1 MQNELEFIQ
10 PHGQAH
16 DSRNSNESVCDSEIS
31 EPLTGYLDSATRTR
45 VTGWAFEPEHP
56 DSPVLLEIMD
66 GDMLL
71 LRVSADQ
78 YRADV
83 AAARYVHGRV
93 GFDVKLPQPLSD
105 AITHQIHVRRVSD
118 QLPLH
123 WSPRWLPARLETLSH
138 TSTDISF
145 ALDHSLRRLNEV
157 ASAPMQSPPIAVVS
171 CMPPA
176 ETGIATATLLTFRE
190 AIFPV
195 DIYAPYS
202 SAEDYLG
209 AITDDRL
216 ADTRVRVFHLAAL
229 ALGQHAV
236 SYRAQLYALGN
247 SDHNVPVVRALR
259 RNRHFPPP
267 CRVGVHL
274 HDPNLLNVL
283 DRIVDEEKRELSHVI
298 KSFYGV
304 DLGDDPAPERLVEA
318 GILGVRA
325 VLDGIDVDAVIVNSP
340 AAAELVRRELPDH
353 RVEVLFHPVFDV
365 PAESDAP
372 RKQGLRIGTLG
383 VPGEAKRTEVVVEAF
398 ELVKRQLPEAR
409 LVIAG
414 YEASRFAQ
422 RMNLVPEH
430 GYEIHDSPADRE
442 FARLITSLDIAVQLR
457 HQNLGENSGVVARLA
472 GLDIPVITSPVPA
485 FREYEQFANVLDSHD
500 GAEELAA
507 MIIRMLETK
516 QVSEGRAAYV
526 ASHRPGAFCAR
537 LYELLA

>member
-1 MQNELEFIQ
+1 MQDKLEFIGSE
-10 PHGQAH
+10 PA
-16 DSRNSNESVCDSEIS
+16 CDSEIS
-31 EPLTGYLDSATRTR
+31 TPLTGYLDSATQTR

-56 DSPVLLEIMD
+56 DTPVVLEIMD
-66 GDMLL
+66 GHALL
-71 LRVSADQ
+71 LRVSADK

-83 AAARYVHGRV
+83 AAARHIHGRV

-105 AITHQIHVRRVSD
+105 AIAHQIHVRRASD
-118 QLPLH
+118 KLPLL
-123 WSPRWLPARLETLSH
+123 WSPRLLPARVESLRRANS
-138 TSTDISF
+138 DVSF
-145 ALDHSLRRLNEV
+145 ALDHSSRRLSEV
-157 ASAPMQSPPIAVVS
+157 SLAPMRSPPIAVVS
-171 CMPPA
+171 CMPPD

-216 ADTRVRVFHLAAL
+216 ADTRVRIFHLAAL
-229 ALGQHAV
+229 ALGQRAT
-236 SYRAQLYALGN
+236 SYRAQLYTLGN
-247 SDHNVPVVRALR
+247 SDHNLPIVRALR

-283 DRIVDEEKRELSHVI
+283 DRIVDEENRELSHVI

-304 DLGDDPAPERLVEA
+304 DLGDDPAPERMVEA
-318 GILGVRA
+318 NILGVRA
-325 VLDGIDVDAVIVNSP
+325 VLDGIDIDVVIVNST

-353 RVEVLFHPVFDV
+353 RIEVLFHPVLDV
-365 PAESDAP
+365 PTEPYAQRE
-372 RKQGLRIGTLG
+372 RGLRIGTLG

-398 ELVKRQLPEAR
+398 ELVKQRLPEAR

-422 RMNLVPEH
+422 RMNLVPER
-430 GYEIHDSPADRE
+430 GYEIHDSAADRE
-442 FARLITSLDIAVQLR
+442 FARLIMSLDIAVQLR
-457 HQNLGENSGVVARLA
+457 HMNLGENSGVVARLA

-485 FREYEQFANVLDSHD
+485 FREYGQFANVLDSHE
-500 GAEELAA
+500 GPEELATL
-507 MIIRMLETK
+507 IVRMLQTK
-516 QVSEGRAAYV
+516 QVSAGRAAYV
-526 ASHRPGAFCAR
+526 ASHMPGAFCAR
-537 LYELLA
+537 VYELLT

>member
-1 MQNELEFIQ
+1 MQNKFELMEH
-10 PHGQAH
+10 HGQV
-16 DSRNSNESVCDSEIS
+16 DNSRDGN
-31 EPLTGYLDSATRTR
+31 EPLIGYLDSATWIG

-56 DSPVLLEIMD
+56 DSPVVLEILD
-66 GDMLL
+66 GDALL
-71 LRVSADQ
+71 LRVSADK
-78 YRADV
+78 YRPDV
-83 AAARYVHGRV
+83 AAARHVHGRV

-105 AITHQIHVRRVSD
+105 AVAHQIHVRRASD
-118 QLPLH
+118 KLPLH
-123 WSPRWLPARLETLSH
+123 WSPRLLPPRVESLRHANNEV
-138 TSTDISF
+138 SF
-145 ALDHSLRRLNEV
+145 ALDHSLRRLNEADV
-157 ASAPMQSPPIAVVS
+157 TPMQSPPIAVVS
-171 CMPPA
+171 CMPPD

-202 SAEDYLG
+202 SVEDYLG

-216 ADTRVRVFHLAAL
+216 TDARVRIFHLAAL
-229 ALGQHAV
+229 ALGQRAV
-236 SYRAQLYALGN
+236 SYRAQLYTLGN
-247 SDHNVPVVRALR
+247 SDHNLPVVRALR

-283 DRIVDEEKRELSHVI
+283 DRIVGEESRELSHVI

-304 DLGDDPAPERLVEA
+304 DLGDEPSPERMIEA
-318 GILGVRA
+318 GIFGVRPL
-325 VLDGIDVDAVIVNSP
+325 LDGIDVDVVIVNST
-340 AAAELVRRELPDH
+340 AAAELVRRELPEH
-353 RVEVLFHPVFDV
+353 RVEVLFHPVFEV
-365 PAESDAP
+365 PAEP
-372 RKQGLRIGTLG
+372 HVPTERGPRIGTLG

-398 ELVKRQLPEAR
+398 ELVKRRLPEAR

-422 RMNLVPEH
+422 RMNLVPER

-457 HQNLGENSGVVARLA
+457 HLNLGENSGVVARLA

-485 FREYEQFANVLDSHD
+485 FREYEQFANVLDSHEGPD
-500 GAEELAA
+500 ELATL
-507 MIIRMLETK
+507 IVHLLETK

-537 LYELLA
+537 LYELLAHTQSQ